1 MSFIWRRH
9 ELVKSQYRA
18 MFVTSAC
25 ETDASSTLHCPLEA
39 GETTRRGRKRGARDD
54 GVAAELL
61 RRLNAADSG
70 PSPSPSPASASS
82 QAAPPACAGE
92 RDLFNPVKCS
102 RCGTRVGVRERSGD
116 RLYHFVNVLASH
128 T

>member
-1 MSFIWRRH
+1 MNFICRRH

-39 GETTRRGRKRGARDD
+39 GDATRRGRKRGARDD
-54 GVAAELL
+54 GVRAELL

-70 PSPSPSPASASS
+70 PSPSSASASS

-102 RCGTRVGVRERSGD
+102 RCGTRVGVRECSGD